1 MVFAVTAATPAP
13 SAPVSQPT
21 PGDGRMYTLL
31 LCVFTLSAATAAAAA
46 STPPPALPAAQHVPL
61 GCVPDALVYIEQ
73 LATRRP
79 DLRAELIA
87 VEMRHPAGAREPHTV
102 VIVSNRSGRTWMRDE
117 YFGVV
122 ELPRGTPA
130 SALATVAARTLARHG
145 EAIAKKNPSALP
157 QRVRAHTREQRTAA
171 ALAVAEM
178 IPDSQL
184 FWSNGEVVAA
194 WRRGNDYYLYHAA
207 HGTAR
212 ATVTIAAPDGS
223 VFAAIAAR
231 LGLPVPL
238 RAETA
243 VAAR

>member
-1 MVFAVTAATPAP
+1 MN
-13 SAPVSQPT
+13 
-21 PGDGRMYTLL
+21 TLSRT
-31 LCVFTLSAATAAAAA
+31 LCVFTLFAATAAAA
-46 STPPPALPAAQHVPL
+46 STPPPALPAAQHVAY
-61 GCVPDALVYIEQ
+61 GCVPDALVYIAR
-73 LATRRP
+73 LAEARP

-87 VEMRHPAGAREPHTV
+87 VEMRHPDGAREPHTV
-102 VIVSNRSGRTWMRDE
+102 VIVSDSSGKKWMRDE
-117 YFGVV
+117 YFGVLA
-122 ELPRGTPA
+122 LPPGTPA
-130 SALATVAARTLARHG
+130 AALPALAARTLARHG
-145 EAIAKKNPSALP
+145 EAIAKKNPRALP